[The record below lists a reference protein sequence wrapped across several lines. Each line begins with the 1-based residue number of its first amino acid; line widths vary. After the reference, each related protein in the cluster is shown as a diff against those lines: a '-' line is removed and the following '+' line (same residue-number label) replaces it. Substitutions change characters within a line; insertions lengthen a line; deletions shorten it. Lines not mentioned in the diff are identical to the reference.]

1 MKLQGKKIGILIES
15 DFVEYEIY
23 YYKLR
28 FGELGADV
36 HFLTR
41 LWGQGSLTFKGH
53 EWGGSFEVHESC
65 ENVDAEILRSYSA
78 IIVPGGFVSDR
89 LRYTED
95 INRLAPATNFVRRAF
110 AEKDIV
116 KGINCHGMWLI
127 SRCPE
132 LVRGRNVTSHIN
144 LFGDVLNMGAN
155 YVDQDVVVDGN
166 LVTGRSAGHCAPF
179 SSAIIDLLLN
189 KP

>member
-1 MKLQGKKIGILIES
+1 MMRPCAVSARLSCRGI
-15 DFVEYEIY
+15 
-23 YYKLR
+23 R
-28 FGELGADV
+28 
-36 HFLTR
+36 
-41 LWGQGSLTFKGH
+41 
-53 EWGGSFEVHESC
+53 
-65 ENVDAEILRSYSA
+65 
-78 IIVPGGFVSDR
+78 PDR

-95 INRLAPATNFVRRAF
+95 INRLAPATEFVRQAF
-110 AEKDIV
+110 AEKDIL

-144 LFGDVLNMGAN
+144 LLGDVQNMGAH
-155 YVDQDVVVDGN
+155 YIDQDVVIDGD

-179 SSAIIDLLLN
+179 SSAIIDLLLS